1 MLFNS
6 YSFIGLFLPVTFIV
20 FFIVGARRHL
30 YGAAWLTLASLF
42 FYGWW
47 NPVYVTLLLVSIAV
61 NYCVGLLIAGSGQ
74 PAWMPGKKALLVI
87 GITADLL
94 LLGYYKYA
102 NFFLATVDHLAGA
115 HWSLG
120 EIILP
125 LGISFFTFTQI
136 AFLVDTYQGKVK
148 EYNFVHYALFVTYFP
163 HLIAGPVLHHKE
175 MMPQFADA
183 ETYRPDYDA
192 IAVGLTFFAIGLFK
206 KAVLGD
212 GIAIFERWGLGR
224 PVALR
229 TGRLMVDRTVY
240 QAMELAGIRVG
251 SNVGLAVYRPADPAL
266 HFYSGIHQVG
276 SVIEACITTYIDLAL
291 GNRSHYR
298 TLTITGSSWN
308 EMRTLLLRAHASK
321 VESIAI
327 LTHPFEYV
335 KYKRLDFS
343 GLLPN
348 RINQQRLRRLCEFL
362 RDHADCFEVATMG
375 ELAAASRTASNAD
388 NVILKVPMLRAVE
401 RMVEN
406 SLNDRIS
413 AL

>member
-1 MLFNS
+1 MRD
-6 YSFIGLFLPVTFIV
+6 SFFDRAAM
-20 FFIVGARRHL
+20 GA
-30 YGAAWLTLASLF
+30 
-42 FYGWW
+42 
-47 NPVYVTLLLVSIAV
+47 N
-61 NYCVGLLIAGSGQ
+61 Q
-74 PAWMPGKKALLVI
+74 PARGSMKTKVF
-87 GITADLL
+87 ITIDTEFSVGGAFADPISN
-94 LLGYYKYA
+94 KP
-102 NFFLATVDHLAGA
+102 AGA
-115 HWSLG
+115 QAVLCEIGGKSHGLG
-120 EIILP
+120 FL
-125 LGISFFTFTQI
+125 LDTFATFGAKATFFVE
-136 AFLVDTYQGKVK
+136 AFNTYHFGDQPMR
-148 EYNFVHYALFVTYFP
+148 ELALRIKAAGHDVQLHLHPCWTYFKNP
-163 HLIAGPVLHHKE
+163 DWMDRLKSDPPTDHMNGRSLEQLKE
-175 MMPQFADA
+175 W
-183 ETYRPDYDA
+183 
-192 IAVGLTFFAIGLFK
+192 
-206 KAVLGD
+206 LGD

-229 TGRLMVDRTVY
+229 TGSLMVDRTVY

-362 RDHADCFEVATMG
+362 RGHADCFEVATMG